1 MWAREVRCK
10 QSVLLSNW
18 IFLTRMKNQ
27 EKNQSIIQWYWY
39 SKCGVMNASLECF
52 FTAKLKLWNTFNY
65 RVGDT
70 NAVTQRA

>member
-1 MWAREVRCK
+1 
-10 QSVLLSNW
+10 
-18 IFLTRMKNQ
+18 
-27 EKNQSIIQWYWY
+27 
-39 SKCGVMNASLECF
+39 MNASLECF